1 MTLFQAKIKGIVWRS
16 QIEVPEGTEDP
27 YLDCQN
33 DKREPIAPGVIDPVH
48 QHANGL
54 WWFDD
59 ETWSDEF
66 GGYVT
71 EEECADACRR
81 YAKEL

>member
-1 MTLFQAKIKGIVWRS
+1 MTLFQAQIRGIVWRS
-16 QIEVPEGTEDP
+16 EIDVPDTFEHP

-33 DKREPIAPGVIDPVH
+33 EKRVRLPSGSVDPVH

-54 WWFDD
+54 WWFTD
-59 ETWSDEF
+59 ETGADEF

-71 EEECADACRR
+71 REECEDACKR
-81 YAKEL
+81 YAESL